1 MMSEEK
7 TLLTK
12 EEQVLIDKL
21 ENEMLFA
28 LSSAHVKFYKN
39 EIQTIISQAKR
50 RQAFLTKY
58 AYEL

>member
-1 MMSEEK
+1 MSDANP
-7 TLLTK
+7 LLTK

-28 LSSAHVKFYKN
+28 LSSAHIKFYKN

-50 RQAFLTKY
+50 RQAFLKNV
-58 AYEL
+58 YELK